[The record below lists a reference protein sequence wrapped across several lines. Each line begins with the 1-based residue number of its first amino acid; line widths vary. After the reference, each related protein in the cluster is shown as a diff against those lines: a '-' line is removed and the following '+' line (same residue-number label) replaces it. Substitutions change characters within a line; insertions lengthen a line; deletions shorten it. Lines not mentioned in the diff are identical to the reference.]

1 MQTQAAVDSALCR
14 TGKHSSEGYEALAA
28 LARRRRSH
36 FKSKQEAAERF
47 RSRPPFSA
55 FHKDCF
61 EEYVAHGLSEQAG
74 VQQLALP
81 YMCEL
86 SCNARVP
93 YQMQLLVQMC
103 DVS

>member
-1 MQTQAAVDSALCR
+1 MDSALCR

-36 FKSKQEAAERF
+36 FKSKQEAGKRF

-55 FHKDCF
+55 FHKNCF

-74 VQQLALP
+74 MQQFALL
-81 YMCEL
+81 YMCES
-86 SCNARVP
+86 SCNAGAA
-93 YQMQLLVQMC
+93 YQMLLVMQ
-103 DVS
+103 SS

>member
-1 MQTQAAVDSALCR
+1 MDSALCR

-28 LARRRRSH
+28 LARRRKSH
-36 FKSKQEAAERF
+36 FKSKQEAVKRF

-55 FHKDCF
+55 FHTACF

-74 VQQLALP
+74 RQQLALL
-81 YMCEL
+81 YMGGF

-93 YQMQLLVQMC
+93 YQMLLVMQI
-103 DVS
+103 V

>member
-1 MQTQAAVDSALCR
+1 MRTQAAVDSALCR

-28 LARRRRSH
+28 LARRRKSH
-36 FKSKQEAAERF
+36 FKSKQEAAKRF

-74 VQQLALP
+74 MPQLALL
-81 YMCEL
+81 YLCEL
-86 SCNARVP
+86 RCNARVP
-93 YQMQLLVQMC
+93 YQMLLMTQSM
-103 DVS
+103 